1 MDNINIKGPEEYN
14 LYFNTSREGNV
25 WLDGKGKPIP
35 LDQPLANQA
44 CTISPYDLWNAR
56 CTRTSIHP
64 KDTPPRQGGA
74 YNSTAVDKYTP
85 NFNTPLSLIM
95 ETAINMP
102 QSHGLSSGDNI
113 VQNLRADPNISSNLL
128 QTALNRVNPGNNVI
142 QSAQA
147 TPTSSNSPLDNQG
160 SAIGNLDSNQPDN
173 NSNNKPQHPISTSE
187 FKKN

>member
-14 LYFNTSREGNV
+14 LYFHTSMEGNV

-35 LDQPLANQA
+35 LDQPLVNQA
-44 CTISPYDLWNAR
+44 CTISPYELWNAR

-74 YNSTAVDKYTP
+74 YNSTAVDKDTP
-85 NFNTPLSLIM
+85 NFNTPLSPIM

-102 QSHGLSSGDNI
+102 QSHGLSSGDKF
-113 VQNLRADPNISSNLL
+113 VQDLRAEPKIPSNLL
-128 QTALNRVNPGNNVI
+128 QTAINKVNSGNNVM

-147 TPTSSNSPLDNQG
+147 TPTSSSSPFDHQG
-160 SAIGNLDSNQPDN
+160 QQL
-173 NSNNKPQHPISTSE
+173 E
-187 FKKN
+187 V